1 MTSIRTEIDI
11 AAPTDVVWDVLTD
24 LEGHAAWDP
33 FVVEAAGDVR
43 PGARLRLR
51 IVPPGSRGMVFRPR
65 VVEVV
70 EGRSFAWLGRLGVRG
85 LFDGLHRFELHP
97 LPGGRTRLVQ
107 SETFRGVL
115 VPLLRRTLASS
126 ERGFRA
132 LDAALAQQA
141 ESRAAA
147 LAAQPAGSA

>member
-11 AAPTDVVWDVLTD
+11 AAPTEVVWDVLTD

-85 LFDGLHRFELHP
+85 LFDGLHRFELQP

-126 ERGFRA
+126 EQGFRA

-141 ESRAAA
+141 ESRATARA
-147 LAAQPAGSA
+147 